1 MQAPWVNSGGVHM
14 LHLLKGGP
22 VCFLRGGL
30 GSTKA
35 GVPVFSGKD
44 SDVGVRAGQT
54 WLSCCYPWDLG

>member
-30 GSTKA
+30 RSTKA
-35 GVPVFSGKD
+35 GAPVCSGKD
-44 SDVGVRAGQT
+44 SDVGVRTGQT
-54 WLSCCYPWDLG
+54 WLSCCYP